1 MRRPISIP
9 PSAPSEGVLEEARAV
24 LERLSGRTYDRDTTK
39 EALHNLTRLVLLVQR
54 WEEEDAQRASQAA
67 AAEQHTGSSTDQ
79 REEP

>member
-1 MRRPISIP
+1 MRRPVSLP
-9 PSAPSEGVLEEARAV
+9 PSTPSVGVLDEAQAV

-39 EALHNLTRLVLLVQR
+39 MALHNLTRLALLVQR

-67 AAEQHTGSSTDQ
+67 AEEQHTGSSIDQ